1 MSRAMIVGCSR
12 VRTLTYSAMRSPKP
26 APSACLKTKR
36 VVRAMTGRD
45 CGPHLSHL
53 REGDCLVVWKL
64 DRLGRTVR
72 GLIDFVE
79 ELRVKGV
86 DFRSITQ
93 GIDATTS
100 GGRFFSHVLAALAQM
115 ERGLGISEVN

>member
-1 MSRAMIVGCSR
+1 
-12 VRTLTYSAMRSPKP
+12 
-26 APSACLKTKR
+26 
-36 VVRAMTGRD
+36 
-45 CGPHLSHL
+45 LSHL

-115 ERGLGISEVN
+115 ERGLGISGVN

>member
-1 MSRAMIVGCSR
+1 
-12 VRTLTYSAMRSPKP
+12 
-26 APSACLKTKR
+26 
-36 VVRAMTGRD
+36 
-45 CGPHLSHL
+45 
-53 REGDCLVVWKL
+53 
-64 DRLGRTVR
+64 VR

-115 ERGLGISEVN
+115 ERGLGISGVN

>member
-1 MSRAMIVGCSR
+1 
-12 VRTLTYSAMRSPKP
+12 
-26 APSACLKTKR
+26 
-36 VVRAMTGRD
+36 
-45 CGPHLSHL
+45 
-53 REGDCLVVWKL
+53 
-64 DRLGRTVR
+64 VR

-115 ERGLGISEVN
+115 ERGLIGAYPDRDAAHFPQPYLSPVLKHISFSSKI